1 MTLYCGID
9 LHANNSVVVVLDSDD
24 TVHYEKRLANDLE
37 VIASSLSPYAG
48 EVVGVVVESTY
59 NWYWLVDG
67 LQDAGFKVHLANP
80 SAICQYQGLKHGDD
94 ATDARHLAR
103 LLRLGLLPEGHIYPR
118 EVRAVRDLLRR
129 RMLLARQ
136 RTTQLLSL
144 QSTIARHTGKR
155 LSGGKIKRLDD
166 EGIEALL
173 GTGPVALSAKVAR
186 SAMHAL
192 DAAAHELESAAAA
205 ECQDD
210 ESLRLL
216 RTIPGIGQILGLTI
230 ALETGDIGR
239 FPDAGHYASYARCV
253 KSEKLSNGKV
263 KGRGNRKN
271 GNKYLAWAFVEAA
284 HFAIRFEQQINTYYQ
299 RKQAKTHPM
308 VALKAVAHKL
318 ARASFYLLKRQTP
331 FELERAFG

>member
-1 MTLYCGID
+1 MTFYCGID
-9 LHANNSVVVVLDSDD
+9 LHANNSVVAVLDSDD
-24 TVHYEKRLANDLE
+24 RVHYEKRLANDLD
-37 VIASSLSPYAG
+37 VIVSALSPYAN
-48 EVVGVVVESTY
+48 EMAGVVVESTY

-67 LQDAGFKVHLANP
+67 LEDVDLEVHLANP
-80 SAICQYQGLKHGDD
+80 SAICQYEGLKHSDD

-103 LLRLGLLPEGHIYPR
+103 LLRMGLLPEGHIYPR
-118 EVRAVRDLLRR
+118 EVRAIRDLLRR

-144 QSTIARHTGKR
+144 QSTIARHTGQR
-155 LSGGKIKRLDD
+155 LSGSKIKRLDD

-186 SAMHAL
+186 GTLQVL
-192 DAAAHELESAAAA
+192 DEAARALESAAAA
-205 ECQDD
+205 ELKDD
-210 ESLRLL
+210 EFPRLL
-216 RTIPGIGQILGLTI
+216 RTIPGVGQTLGLTL

-271 GNKYLAWAFVEAA
+271 GNKYLAWAFIEAA
-284 HFAIRFEQQINTYYQ
+284 HFAIRFEPKVSAYYQ
-299 RKQAKTHPM
+299 RKQARTHPM
-308 VALKAVAHKL
+308 VALKATAHKL
-318 ARASFYLLKRQTP
+318 ARASYHMLKEHRP
-331 FELERAFG
+331 FELKRAFG